1 MLLILLISKSDNRR
15 CVFASVGIDPSSGD
29 DDYLQHQ
36 TLNLD
41 EEMVNQIVDTVQE
54 GTQIMSLK
62 NLYIC
67 FTQ

>member
-1 MLLILLISKSDNRR
+1 M
-15 CVFASVGIDPSSGD
+15 GIDPSSGD